1 MPEEPP
7 ERPNDLSP
15 FGSLPGEEP
24 QQTPEERAQR
34 FGNSD
39 SEKQSNKL
47 KGFIDFDELDRLNR
61 DEKVQLVQN
70 ICERFV
76 FGHLN
81 GMSGTVGYSDTLRP
95 EVNDRNIVSAYRNI
109 ATNLWGQGQKH
120 SLPYKI
126 DNEDLEY
133 LKHIGTTD
141 KEGNT
146 SYFESII
153 KPPKEEADPK
163 NPYLSKAAYVY
174 HDARLLDSLIKELYI
189 VPSQHVV
196 GFSKN

>member
-39 SEKQSNKL
+39 SEKSKRL
-47 KGFIDFDELDRLNR
+47 KGFIDFDEVDRLDR

-95 EVNDRNIVSAYRNI
+95 EVTDRNIVATYRII

-120 SLPYKI
+120 LLPYKI
-126 DNEDLEY
+126 DDEDLEY

-153 KPPKEEADPK
+153 RPPKEEPDPR
-163 NPYLSKAAYVY
+163 NPFLSKEAYAY

-189 VPSQHVV
+189 KPSQHIV